1 MKWAGPVVSWV
12 HQLKR
17 TDVGCRL
24 WLDLRTRKRIHA
36 LAHDHGTD
44 QEGMFRTEGF
54 GNDCDLGKNLQSPI
68 LFPLKSKGITESL
81 RNRRELRE
89 HRVHES
95 DYRVIGARLRQRSER
110 GEERCRP
117 AYQAKVSILQC
128 LNVV

>member
-1 MKWAGPVVSWV
+1 MTATCARTLQPLILLP
-12 HQLKR
+12 LKR
-17 TDVGCRL
+17 
-24 WLDLRTRKRIHA
+24 
-36 LAHDHGTD
+36 
-44 QEGMFRTEGF
+44 
-54 GNDCDLGKNLQSPI
+54 
-68 LFPLKSKGITESL
+68 KGIAESL

-128 LNVV
+128 LNVVNFDHRRDCIARDFDAAGH